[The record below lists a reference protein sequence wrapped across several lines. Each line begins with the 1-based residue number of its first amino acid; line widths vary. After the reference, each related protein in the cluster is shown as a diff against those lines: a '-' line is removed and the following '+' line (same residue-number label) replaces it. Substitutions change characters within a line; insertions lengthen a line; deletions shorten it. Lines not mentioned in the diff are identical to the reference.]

1 MNEIGISLIWL
12 AIQVTVLCAVVLAV
26 SGVLGRKLRQ
36 TSLPT
41 TVALLLVIV
50 LSAGLFSPW
59 PRWDFRS
66 ARVDSSISQTTASPI
81 AQPVDNSE
89 PSSLSTGLPDTSLE
103 SPILSGTLGFWNG
116 LKMEL
121 GSRAAAE
128 VNRGDSW
135 NWIGWLAAGMIG
147 VCGLGLVRLTAGWW
161 SVRQCVR
168 RSRPITES
176 NVLVTLNE
184 LQSAM
189 NCCAPVQMRES
200 KDLSSAATVGWRSP
214 IILLPAG
221 WRSWSDNEC
230 RMVLAHELA
239 HIASGDSVGWLI
251 AQLGLL
257 LHFYHPLVHWLVRR
271 LRLEQEL
278 AADAAAARVTGGW

>member
-89 PSSLSTGLPDTSLE
+89 PSSLSTGSPDTSLE
-103 SPILSGTLGFWNG
+103 SPILSGTLGFWDG

-161 SVRQCVR
+161 SVRKCVR